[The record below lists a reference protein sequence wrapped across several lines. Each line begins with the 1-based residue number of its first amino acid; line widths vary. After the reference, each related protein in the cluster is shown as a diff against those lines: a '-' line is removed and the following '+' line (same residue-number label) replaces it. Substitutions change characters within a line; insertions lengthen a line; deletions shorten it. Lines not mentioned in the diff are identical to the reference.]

1 MHESVRLEC
10 PVEFINI
17 TPMNPLISKCQIKVC
32 YVSDEPNRN
41 GSIITKE
48 VAREM
53 ANSLPG
59 SPIVGKYNSETED
72 FEEHNSTFEIEDGE
86 IKFKDDTRPYGFV
99 DLNAKCWFAKYLDD
113 NEVEREYLVTEGYLW
128 TGQYPEAQRAIDK
141 GNNQSME
148 LDEET
153 LKAHW
158 AEDYIKKSKFF
169 IINEA
174 IISKLCILGED
185 YEPCFEGASI
195 TAPQIQFSLGNDF
208 KNRIFS
214 MIAEITEYLNK
225 EGQKVPTKYA
235 VEIGGSL
242 WDAIWNYL
250 ETKYPDT
257 EADYPCSLYRI
268 EGVFEESGQKFII
281 VQGKDQKYFRIDFS
295 IDEANGFVPADN
307 LVEVTKTY
315 VPSEQPQFAFEDVE
329 KYASQKK
336 SAENEDKTE
345 QEPVIENEEN
355 TEEQE
360 TSVEEPVVEEMK
372 FSYNS
377 LEEIPEYVELLN
389 KYNAL
394 VGENETLTQQNG
406 ELLEFRHSIEKQN
419 KEKMISSFYMLS
431 DEDKHDVIENID
443 KYSIDEIEA
452 KLSILCV
459 RNKVNFNLN
468 EEEKDKGHTTYS
480 FEDMPDDAVPAW
492 VKSVRATAKS
502 MN

>member
-41 GSIITKE
+41 RSIITKD

-59 SPIVGKYNSETED
+59 SPIVGKYNFETED
-72 FEEHNSTFEIEDGE
+72 FEEHNTTFEIVDGE
-86 IKFKDDTRPYGFV
+86 IKLKDDTRPYGFV

-128 TGQYPEAQRAIDK
+128 TGQYPEAQRVIDK

-148 LDEET
+148 LDPET
-153 LKAHW
+153 LEAHW
-158 AEDYIKKSKFF
+158 AEDYTKKAKFF

-174 IISKLCILGED
+174 IVSKLCILGED
-185 YEPCFEGASI
+185 YEPCFEGASV
-195 TAPQIQFSLGNDF
+195 TAPKIQFSLDDNF
-208 KNRIFS
+208 KNKMLS
-214 MIAEITEYLNK
+214 MMSELTQYLNK

-235 VEIGGSL
+235 VEIGGNL

-257 EADYPCSLYRI
+257 EADYPRSIYRI
-268 EGVFEESGQKFII
+268 EGVFEENGQKFII

-295 IDEANGFVPADN
+295 IDEANGFVPADT

-315 VPSEQPQFAFEDVE
+315 VPLEQPQFALEDIE

-336 SAENEDKTE
+336 NVENEDKTE
-345 QEPVIENEEN
+345 QEPIEKNEEN
-355 TEEQE
+355 IEEKE
-360 TSVEEPVVEEMK
+360 VIEEPQAEEMK

-389 KYNAL
+389 KYNA
-394 VGENETLTQQNG
+394 VVSENETLTQQNN
-406 ELLEFRHSIEKQN
+406 ELLEFRRSIEKQN

>member
-1 MHESVRLEC
+1 MHESVQLEC

-32 YVSDEPNRN
+32 YVSDEANRN

-72 FEEHNSTFEIEDGE
+72 FEEHNTAFEIVDGE
-86 IKFKDDTRPYGFV
+86 IKLKDDTRPYGFV

-128 TGQYPEAQRAIDK
+128 TGQYPEAQRVIDK

-148 LDEET
+148 LDPET
-153 LKAHW
+153 LNAHW
-158 AEDYIKKSKFF
+158 AEDYTKKAKFF

-174 IISKLCILGED
+174 VISKLCILGED
-185 YEPCFEGASI
+185 YEPCFEGASV
-195 TAPQIQFSLGNDF
+195 TAPKVQFSLDDNF
-208 KNRIFS
+208 KNKMLS
-214 MIAEITEYLNK
+214 MMTELTQYLNK
-225 EGQKVPTKYA
+225 EGQEVPTNIN
-235 VEIGGSL
+235 EINDSVSA
-242 WDAIWNYL
+242 DAF
-250 ETKYPDT
+250 
-257 EADYPCSLYRI
+257 
-268 EGVFEESGQKFII
+268 VEESEIRVSSENPQ
-281 VQGKDQKYFRIDFS
+281 S
-295 IDEANGFVPADN
+295 VP
-307 LVEVTKTY
+307 
-315 VPSEQPQFAFEDVE
+315 EDIE
-329 KYASQKK
+329 NYIAQKK

-345 QEPVIENEEN
+345 QETTAENEEN
-355 TEEQE
+355 IEDQE
-360 TSVEEPVVEEMK
+360 VPVEEPETK

-394 VGENETLTQQNG
+394 VSENETLTQQNS
-406 ELLEFRHSIEKQN
+406 ELLGFRHSIEKQN

-480 FEDMPDDAVPAW
+480 FEDMPDDTVPAW